1 MDAITELTNNFG
13 DEASLQTL
21 SEATKD
27 YPDRLL
33 RKLTVLD
40 SVLTW
45 WYCGWWMPPTGP
57 KQVEEGKLLKMANV
71 VKEKTCHGVPSHL
84 PDDKTSKE
92 TWDNICGQGRC
103 QFHEQDQGKK
113 DRNFGLQSHAEVPKV
128 PGHLRASD
136 LGIATY
142 IPGDRHVPHYLTF
155 ATITTFPGTI
165 SLRDG

>member
-92 TWDNICGQGRC
+92 TWTTSV
-103 QFHEQDQGKK
+103 
-113 DRNFGLQSHAEVPKV
+113 DRDGVSSMSRIKE
-128 PGHLRASD
+128 RR
-136 LGIATY
+136 IATSGCRAMLKSPKY
-142 IPGDRHVPHYLTF
+142 
-155 ATITTFPGTI
+155 
-165 SLRDG
+165 RDT